1 MDVRITNGRTLSLSA
16 REDGFTLIESVVAM
30 GLFAGVVFLLV
41 SVFSGFMLDDFPSRS
56 NQALAIAQSEIAS
69 IRSANLFSSS
79 AKDTIGFRVARDVSV
94 EGGLTLV
101 MVTVSDPDK
110 PSRVYAKL
118 TALCPLR

>member
-1 MDVRITNGRTLSLSA
+1 MDVRITKSRTLSLSA

-69 IRSANLFSSS
+69 VKSAHAFSSS
-79 AKDTIGFRVARDVSV
+79 IKDTIGFRVTREVSV
-94 EGGLTLV
+94 ENWLTQV
-101 MVTVSDPDK
+101 IVTVSASNK
-110 PSRVYAKL
+110 PSKVYTKL
-118 TALCPLR
+118 TALCPYR